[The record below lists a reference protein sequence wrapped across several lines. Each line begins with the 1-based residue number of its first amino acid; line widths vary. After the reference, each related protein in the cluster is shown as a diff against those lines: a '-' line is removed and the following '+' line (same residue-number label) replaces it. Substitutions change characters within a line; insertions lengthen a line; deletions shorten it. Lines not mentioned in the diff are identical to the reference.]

1 MRPMFQIRSLCRL
14 LLIAALPVLASS
26 CSNPA
31 AEEFKRNEQRW
42 KSQNITDYGY
52 KLRMEC
58 YCPLQY
64 IGPNRIEVR
73 RGVAES
79 ITYAGDG
86 KNINMS
92 GVRLPDTMEK
102 LFDIIRGQADQM
114 TVTYDPT
121 YGYPTSIHTI
131 DRRVTH
137 DNFTIYAVSDFEVR
151 K

>member
-1 MRPMFQIRSLCRL
+1 MFQIHRL
-14 LLIAALPVLASS
+14 RCFLLIPFLILAS

-31 AEEFKRNEQRW
+31 EDEFKRNEQRW
-42 KSQNITDYGY
+42 KSQNISDYGY

-73 RGVAES
+73 HGVAES

-86 KNINMS
+86 RNINMS

-102 LFDIIRGQADQM
+102 LFDIIRGEADQM

-131 DRRVTH
+131 DRRATH